1 MVSSGLCSPVWHRSL
16 LAGGLWDRMS
26 EGRPCVLVRV
36 LYLTPRVDFRSR
48 DSWERVCVSDNPKEV
63 VTESALPKPAVVC
76 QSELLQEQNYCKN
89 MEDMDFS
96 MLNCFKNRSLLIYSC
111 ICFMFYFCSYFTVR
125 IDSELKVFIFTQS
138 LVFIEFSFMSYSFNF
153 YWYDFK
159 SFSPWYLSACLGVFA
174 FCRSSSH
181 DLFADQSQTR
191 VLGRPAGWHVHLFQS
206 ISRQQIP
213 CSKKFSSVTA

>member
-1 MVSSGLCSPVWHRSL
+1 
-16 LAGGLWDRMS
+16 
-26 EGRPCVLVRV
+26 
-36 LYLTPRVDFRSR
+36 
-48 DSWERVCVSDNPKEV
+48 
-63 VTESALPKPAVVC
+63 
-76 QSELLQEQNYCKN
+76 
-89 MEDMDFS
+89 
-96 MLNCFKNRSLLIYSC
+96 
-111 ICFMFYFCSYFTVR
+111 MFYFCSYFTVR

-191 VLGRPAGWHVHLFQS
+191 VLGRPAG
-206 ISRQQIP
+206 
-213 CSKKFSSVTA
+213 